1 MLNKYFLGH
10 FIITS
15 YIALFK
21 GVIIERKEFYLLAVG
36 YLKLVFVF
44 LRGQL
49 HIIEFRKYPKSALI
63 EQKNGKKVRLRE
75 TALLS

>member
-1 MLNKYFLGH
+1 MTFDDYNIHSHIQRCNNRK
-10 FIITS
+10 
-15 YIALFK
+15 
-21 GVIIERKEFYLLAVG
+21 RKEFYLLAVG

-63 EQKNGKKVRLRE
+63 EQKNGKKVRFRE

>member
-1 MLNKYFLGH
+1 MRD
-10 FIITS
+10 TT
-15 YIALFK
+15 YIAIFK
-21 GVIIERKEFYLLAVG
+21 GVIIVRKIFYLLAGG
-36 YLKLVFVF
+36 YLRLVFVF

-63 EQKNGKKVRLRE
+63 EQKNGKKVRVRE